1 MKFLQEKKMYIF
13 ISFII
18 VLFLLSPAFALK
30 CDKCH
35 RDDKSLDKIFLERG
49 VKNKEELLYKLK
61 NGQKAKLHQH
71 LTDEEI
77 NEAVKQMNLK

>member
-1 MKFLQEKKMYIF
+1 MRYIF
-13 ISFII
+13 FSVITIL
-18 VLFLLSPAFALK
+18 VLSNPAFALK

-35 RDDKSLDKIFLERG
+35 RDDKSLDKIFQERG
-49 VKNKEELLYKLK
+49 VKNKEDLFYKLK
-61 NGQKAKLHQH
+61 DGLKAKLHQH

>member
-1 MKFLQEKKMYIF
+1 MGYIF
-13 ISFII
+13 MSLII
-18 VLFLLSPAFALK
+18 VLFLFNPVFALK

-35 RDDKSLDKIFLERG
+35 RDDKSLDKIFQERG
-49 VKNKEELLYKLK
+49 VKNKEDLFYKLRK
-61 NGQKAKLHQH
+61 GLKAKLHQH